1 MESLWAQLS
10 LTFNHLLAL
19 PSELLSVKG
28 IAQGA
33 GLATLAYARQMVQP
47 MIKTTVRALPA
58 GAIAE
63 AVVDGMWT
71 QANVKLATSP

>member
-10 LTFNHLLAL
+10 LTFTHLVAL

-33 GLATLAYARQMVQP
+33 GLATLAYARQMIQP
-47 MIKTTVRALPA
+47 MVRDTVRKLPA
-58 GAIAE
+58 GPVAE
-63 AVVDGMWT
+63 AVINGMWT
-71 QANVKLATSP
+71 QANIKLATAP